1 MNYTD
6 IARQVFALTGPAD
19 NIESATHCMT
29 RLRLVLHDKKP
40 EQIEALKKI
49 EGVLGVYDAGEELQ
63 IIFGPGRVDRV
74 TEAFL
79 QELEAARSSASPASS
94 SSDGPTVGKVGLSD
108 GAQSVGR
115 STAAEPTAP
124 VESAAQAAA
133 KAEIGDGKALHA
145 KIRAKNA
152 TPIKLLFK
160 RIASIF
166 IPLIPAFIACGL
178 ISGTLNV
185 VSKVDPSFAQTAIYH
200 LLAIGGST
208 VFWGMNLFVGYN
220 AAKEFGGT
228 PILGGILGALLAHPG
243 LASVELADG
252 PLVPGRGGVISVL
265 LVAALAAFVEKRLR
279 RIIPEMFSLFLTP
292 LFTFLIAGTIAICV
306 LQPLGGFLSD
316 CIGTAA
322 TSAIG
327 SGGAITGFILGGTF
341 LPMVMLGIHQTLTPI
356 HAELLARYG
365 VTILLPVLAMAGA
378 GQVGAS
384 FAVYCKTKNRF
395 LKKTIASALP
405 VGIMG
410 VGEPLIYGVTL
421 PLGKPFI
428 GACIGGACGGA
439 VQAQFMVGA
448 ATLGISGLP
457 LAAATDQI
465 PVYLLGL
472 VTAYIGGFIA
482 TWFIGFDDPPEES

>member
-1 MNYTD
+1 M
-6 IARQVFALTGPAD
+6 
-19 NIESATHCMT
+19 
-29 RLRLVLHDKKP
+29 
-40 EQIEALKKI
+40 
-49 EGVLGVYDAGEELQ
+49 
-63 IIFGPGRVDRV
+63 
-74 TEAFL
+74 
-79 QELEAARSSASPASS
+79 
-94 SSDGPTVGKVGLSD
+94 
-108 GAQSVGR
+108 
-115 STAAEPTAP
+115 
-124 VESAAQAAA
+124 
-133 KAEIGDGKALHA
+133 
-145 KIRAKNA
+145 
-152 TPIKLLFK
+152 
-160 RIASIF
+160 
-166 IPLIPAFIACGL
+166 
-178 ISGTLNV
+178 
-185 VSKVDPSFAQTAIYH
+185 
-200 LLAIGGST
+200 
-208 VFWGMNLFVGYN
+208 
-220 AAKEFGGT
+220 
-228 PILGGILGALLAHPG
+228 
-243 LASVELADG
+243 
-252 PLVPGRGGVISVL
+252 PGRGGVISVL
-265 LVAALAAFVEKRLR
+265 LVAALAAALEKQLR

-292 LFTFLIAGTIAICV
+292 LFTFLISGTVAICV

-327 SGGAITGFILGGTF
+327 SGGAVTGFILGGTF

-384 FAVYCKTKNRF
+384 FAVYCKTKNHF

-472 VTAYIGGFIA
+472 ITAYIGGFIA
-482 TWFIGFDDPPEES
+482 TWLIGFDDPPEEK

>member
-1 MNYTD
+1 MNYDD
-6 IARQVFALTGPAD
+6 IAWQVFLLTGPAE
-19 NIESATHCMT
+19 NIQSVTHCMT
-29 RLRLVLHDKKP
+29 RLRLVLRHKD
-40 EQIEALKKI
+40 EAMLTGLKKVS
-49 EGVLGVYDAGEELQ
+49 GVLGVHDTGEELQ

-74 TEAFL
+74 TDAFTALLSRQSTVNTPDEADN
-79 QELEAARSSASPASS
+79 EPDAAESQPLKA
-94 SSDGPTVGKVGLSD
+94 
-108 GAQSVGR
+108 
-115 STAAEPTAP
+115 STAP
-124 VESAAQAAA
+124 AATTTKMAA
-133 KAEIGDGKALHA
+133 KSAKVGDGKALHE

-185 VSKVDPSFAQTAIYH
+185 VGKADPAFTQTAVYQ

-243 LASVELADG
+243 LASVNLTGE

-265 LVAALAAFVEKRLR
+265 LVAALAAYLEKGLKRV
-279 RIIPEMFSLFLTP
+279 IPEMFSLFLTP
-292 LFTFLIAGTIAICV
+292 LFTFLIAGTIAICI

-327 SGGAITGFILGGTF
+327 SGGAVTGFILGGTF

-384 FAVYCKTKNRF
+384 FAVYCRTKNRF

-465 PVYLLGL
+465 PIYLLGL

-482 TWFIGFDDPPEES
+482 TWLIGFDDPPEEK

>member
-1 MNYTD
+1 
-6 IARQVFALTGPAD
+6 
-19 NIESATHCMT
+19 MT
-29 RLRLVLHDKKP
+29 RLRLVLHAKSP
-40 EQIEALKKI
+40 EQIEALKKV

-79 QELEAARSSASPASS
+79 KELEEAPASASPASPS
-94 SSDGPTVGKVGLSD
+94 SVGRPTAGKVGLSD
-108 GAQSVGR
+108 GAQSVGP
-115 STAAEPTAP
+115 STATALS
-124 VESAAQAAA
+124 ESSDRP
-133 KAEIGDGKALHA
+133 EIGDGKALHA

-152 TPIKLLFK
+152 TPVKLLFK

-185 VSKVDPSFAQTAIYH
+185 VSKV
-200 LLAIGGST
+200 
-208 VFWGMNLFVGYN
+208 NLFVGYN
-220 AAKEFGGT
+220 AAKEFVGT
-228 PILGGILGALLAHPG
+228 PILGGILGALLAHPA
-243 LASVELADG
+243 LASVELTDG

-265 LVAALAAFVEKRLR
+265 LVAALAAALEKQLR

-292 LFTFLIAGTIAICV
+292 LFTFLISGTVAICV

-327 SGGAITGFILGGTF
+327 SGGAVTGFILGGTF

-356 HAELLARYG
+356 HAELLSRYG

-384 FAVYCKTKNRF
+384 FAVYCKTKNHF

-472 VTAYIGGFIA
+472 ITAYIGGFIA
-482 TWFIGFDDPPEES
+482 TWLIGFDDPPEEK